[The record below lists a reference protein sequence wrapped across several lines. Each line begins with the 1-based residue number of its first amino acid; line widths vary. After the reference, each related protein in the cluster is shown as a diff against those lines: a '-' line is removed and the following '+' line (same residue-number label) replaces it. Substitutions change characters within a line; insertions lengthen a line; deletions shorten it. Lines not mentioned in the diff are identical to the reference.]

1 MADRIFLN
9 GLTFYARHGVRDEER
24 ALGQRFVI
32 DLEAGG
38 DFRAAA
44 RADDPALC
52 VDYAV
57 MYDLVAERVREK
69 SFRLIEALA
78 EDLAGAILA
87 RFAVDYVRV
96 RVAKP
101 HAPLPG
107 VFREAAVEI
116 ERCRP

>member
-1 MADRIFLN
+1 LADRIFLT
-9 GLTFYARHGVRDEER
+9 GLTFFARHGVKEEER
-24 ALGQRFVI
+24 VLGQRFVI

-52 VDYAV
+52 VDYAAV
-57 MYDLVAERVREK
+57 YDLVAERVQGGP
-69 SFRLIEALA
+69 FRLIEALA
-78 EDLAGAILA
+78 EDLAGSVLA
-87 RFAVDYVRV
+87 RFPVDYVKV

-101 HAPLPG
+101 HAPLAG

-116 ERCRP
+116 ERSKT